1 MLRSRAAIA
10 IEPAAPLV
18 VDEIHVDGPAPG
30 ECLVKI
36 AASGV
41 CHTDLVRWSGAD
53 KSANFPCILGH
64 EGAGVVVDVGK
75 GVTGVKVGDHVIPSH
90 KPECRECEYC
100 LSRKSNLCLKFRE
113 PQRRGLMC
121 DGTSRYR
128 HNGRPVFH
136 YMGVSSFSEY
146 VVVPEISVAAIDK
159 RAPLERAC
167 LLGCGVGTGLGAVI
181 NVARVFPGSSVVV
194 FGLGC
199 IGLSAIM
206 GAKISG
212 ARKIIGV
219 DVDGG
224 KEAVA
229 TALGATDFLLAT
241 ADTLA
246 DSLTDLLGDGADFT
260 FECVGKPEV
269 MRTAFEAAHRG
280 WGVCVLCGV
289 AASGATVQIPPEK
302 LAGRTLRGTA
312 FGGYRGRTDV
322 PMLADWL
329 VEGRLPLDVLVQEE
343 IGIEELPRRWSTITQ
358 GSRLRTII
366 RWH

>member
-1 MLRSRAAIA
+1 MLRIDNLASRTR
-10 IEPAAPLV
+10 PSQRCPQ
-18 VDEIHVDGPAPG
+18 
-30 ECLVKI
+30 
-36 AASGV
+36 S
-41 CHTDLVRWSGAD
+41 
-53 KSANFPCILGH
+53 
-64 EGAGVVVDVGK
+64 EGF
-75 GVTGVKVGDHVIPSH
+75 
-90 KPECRECEYC
+90 
-100 LSRKSNLCLKFRE
+100 N
-113 PQRRGLMC
+113 
-121 DGTSRYR
+121 
-128 HNGRPVFH
+128 
-136 YMGVSSFSEY
+136 
-146 VVVPEISVAAIDK
+146 
-159 RAPLERAC
+159 RA
-167 LLGCGVGTGLGAVI
+167 
-181 NVARVFPGSSVVV
+181 
-194 FGLGC
+194 
-199 IGLSAIM
+199 
-206 GAKISG
+206 ISG

-229 TALGATDFLLAT
+229 TSLGATDFLLAT

-329 VEGRLPLDVLVQEE
+329 VEGRLPLDALVQEE

>member
-1 MLRSRAAIA
+1 MIRSRAVIA
-10 IEPAAPLV
+10 IEPGAPLV
-18 VDEIHVDGPAPG
+18 FDEIHVDGPAPG

-36 AASGV
+36 VASGV
-41 CHTDLVRWSGAD
+41 CHTDLIRWSGAD
-53 KSANFPCILGH
+53 KSANFPIILGH
-64 EGAGVVVDVGK
+64 EGAGVVVEVGK
-75 GVTGVKVGDHVIPSH
+75 GVTSVKVGDHVIPSH
-90 KPECRECEYC
+90 KPECRECEFC
-100 LSRKSNLCLKFRE
+100 LSRKSNLCLKFRA

-121 DGTSRYR
+121 DGASRYR

-146 VVVPEISVAAIDK
+146 VVVPEISVSAIDR

-167 LLGCGVGTGLGAVI
+167 LLGCGVGTGLGAVF

-199 IGLSAIM
+199 IGLSVVM

-219 DVDGG
+219 DTDGG

-229 TALGATDFLLAT
+229 RVLGATDFLLAGS
-241 ADTLA
+241 DTVA
-246 DSLTDLLGDGADFT
+246 SSLTDVVGDGADFT
-260 FECVGKPEV
+260 FECVGATEV
-269 MRTAFEAAHRG
+269 MRTAFEASHRG

-289 AASGATVQIPPEK
+289 AASEATVAIPLEH
-302 LAGRTLRGTA
+302 LDGRTLRGTA

-329 VEGRLPLDVLVQEE
+329 VEGRLPLDALVQEE
-343 IGIEELPRRWSTITQ
+343 IGIEELPLKWSTIAK
-358 GSRLRTII
+358 GSRLRTIV
-366 RWH
+366 RF